1 MTLFLKNIVFTLL
14 VPGVVVVFIPVY
26 VITHA
31 PVAISPTTLLSG
43 LMLLIGV
50 IIYMWCIWDFA
61 NVGRGTPAP
70 IDPPKTLVMRGLY
83 KYTRNPMYLGV
94 LCIISGWAL
103 LFQSLNIVI
112 YAVCVAT
119 CFHLFILLYEEP
131 HLKHIFG
138 PSYEQY
144 CSQVRRWI
152 PISR

>member
-1 MTLFLKNIVFTLL
+1 MTLFLKNLVFTLL
-14 VPGVVVVFIPVY
+14 VPGVVAVFIPVY
-26 VITHA
+26 IFTHA

-94 LCIISGWAL
+94 LCVISGWAL

-119 CFHLFILLYEEP
+119 CFHLCILLYEEP
-131 HLKHIFG
+131 HLKRVFG

-152 PISR
+152 PIPR

>member
-1 MTLFLKNIVFTLL
+1 MTLFLKNLVFTLL
-14 VPGVVVVFIPVY
+14 VPGVVAVFIPVY
-26 VITHA
+26 IFTHA

-94 LCIISGWAL
+94 LCVISGWAL

-119 CFHLFILLYEEP
+119 CLHLFILLYEEP
-131 HLKHIFG
+131 HLKRVFG

-152 PISR
+152 PIPR